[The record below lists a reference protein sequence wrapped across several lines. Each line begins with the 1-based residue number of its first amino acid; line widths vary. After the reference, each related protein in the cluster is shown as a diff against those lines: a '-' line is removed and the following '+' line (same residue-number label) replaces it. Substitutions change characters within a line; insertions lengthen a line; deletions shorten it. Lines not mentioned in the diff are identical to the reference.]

1 MDNRKYITEDD
12 ILDKNSRIDIILESL
27 ELILEKD
34 VAPAEAINIISKR
47 WSLEKDKIL
56 RLMPDII
63 LERIVTGAVE

>member
-27 ELILEKD
+27 ELIMDKD
-34 VAPAEAINIISKR
+34 IAPGKAIDIISEN
-47 WSLEKDKIL
+47 WNIEKYKVL

-63 LERIVTGAVE
+63 IEQINAGVLD